1 MATYL
6 GSLVKLCPGK
16 GGTLK
21 TNTAGMDG
29 ECSQWM
35 DHTGFATAR
44 GCMYFPGPHCSGSRV
59 LCEGTVP
66 VSPAFCALP

>member
-44 GCMYFPGPHCSGSRV
+44 GCMYFPGPH
-59 LCEGTVP
+59 
-66 VSPAFCALP
+66 